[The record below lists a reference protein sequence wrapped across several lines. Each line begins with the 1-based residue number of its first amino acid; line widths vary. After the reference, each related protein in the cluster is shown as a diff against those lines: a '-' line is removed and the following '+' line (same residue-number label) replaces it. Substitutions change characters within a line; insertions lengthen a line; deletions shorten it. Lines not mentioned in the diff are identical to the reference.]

1 MHTKIHLYQEEEEE
15 EEEAVD
21 MSVDRIS
28 NGIHM

>member
-1 MHTKIHLYQEEEEE
+1 MHTRVFSYQQEE